1 MDWSETMS
9 VIFVLMT
16 ASLFMALV
24 FLGFFLW
31 AARSGQFED
40 TETPAMRM
48 LTDEEK
54 TAKKQKEKED
64 KPT

>member
-1 MDWSETMS
+1 MS

>member
-1 MDWSETMS
+1 MS

-54 TAKKQKEKED
+54 SAKKNKEKED